1 MEIPLL
7 KPDAKEQSLNVCEVR
22 RRMRLCCKDRCPP
35 HLLLE
40 LQVSQKC
47 ESEVIQSCLTLCN
60 PMDCSLPGSP
70 IHGIFQARVLEWV
83 AISFSRGSF
92 WPRNWIQVSHIAGR
106 CFYLWAFVLLLE
118 KTLESP
124 SDCKEIQPVHP
135 KGKQFRIFIEKTD
148 VEAETPILWPPDA
161 KNRLIRKHSDAEKI
175 EGRRRRGR
183 QRMRWLDG
191 IAD

>member
-83 AISFSRGSF
+83 AISFSRD
-92 WPRNWIQVSHIAGR
+92 RTQVSRIVIAGR
-106 CFYLWAFVLLLE
+106 RFTVWATREVQASQGLVI
-118 KTLESP
+118 TVS
-124 SDCKEIQPVHP
+124 S
-135 KGKQFRIFIEKTD
+135 FRIWNSSTGISS
-148 VEAETPILWPPDA
+148 PPLACTEDRDQDHPHGKEMQKSKMA
-161 KNRLIRKHSDAEKI
+161 V
-175 EGRRRRGR
+175 
-183 QRMRWLDG
+183 
-191 IAD
+191 